1 MERIEAIV
9 RKNAERFNMLVIGYS
24 ITSDTIEAVVYRR
37 EKGITISDLE
47 ELTRLIQRDL
57 RQIGMADLY
66 NINLSTPGLD
76 RVLKDRIEVDIFEGR
91 EARLTYLDGGKET
104 VLEGIL
110 RGNEEDVVKFE
121 VEGEVRRIPF
131 KSILKITLL
140 ERMFEKR
147 KGGKK

>member
-76 RVLKDRIEVDIFEGR
+76 RVLKDRIEIDIFEGR